1 MLTSLW
7 TGKHAP
13 PPLPPSPVFAK
24 ILQLFERKNCRETIL
39 LWKMRF
45 SVAKIARVHRTR
57 RWARLKLERDEALS
71 SFLGFFDRLS
81 FPPVVGG
88 FCAPQCLACI
98 LKKRHP
104 LNTFRGCC
112 GAPGAIRTRGL
123 PLRRR
128 TLYPAE
134 LRAHS
139 RLLRKLKTHSYYDTP
154 RGNCQVPHVHFYALS
169 GRLRP

>member
-1 MLTSLW
+1 MKPLATAGGFSLSKKIFDKPVA
-7 TGKHAP
+7 GKKLPRHCH
-13 PPLPPSPVFAK
+13 PLHQFLLKSFQ
-24 ILQLFERKNCRETIL
+24 ISGRKNCRETIL

-45 SVAKIARVHRTR
+45 SAAKIARAHRTR

-123 PLRRR
+123 PLRSMAYHVIHGSDV
-128 TLYPAE
+128 TSNIIPYAE
-134 LRAHS
+134 
-139 RLLRKLKTHSYYDTP
+139 
-154 RGNCQVPHVHFYALS
+154 
-169 GRLRP
+169 